1 MTLSHKIITAA
12 VSATLLSVT
21 GCANLKNNQEQG
33 AAIGAV
39 VGALIGKGTGDHDK
53 SRYLWGAAVG
63 ALAGAAI
70 GNYMD
75 EQEALLRRELADSG
89 VDIVRNGDQINLL
102 LPGNITFNTGSAAIE
117 PEFYP
122 VLQDVALVLNKY
134 HKTTLNIAG
143 HTDNIGSAELNQ
155 SLSEARANSV
165 KDQLIKYHV
174 DNRRLTT
181 SGFGEFKPL
190 VANTSA
196 ENRQKNRRV
205 ELQILPNTEQQ
216 TGSHKHRGNY
226 TKRYARF

>member
-1 MTLSHKIITAA
+1 MTHPRKMIAMLLSA
-12 VSATLLSVT
+12 SLLSVT
-21 GCANLKNNQEQG
+21 GCANLSNNQEQG

-89 VDIVRNGDQINLL
+89 VDVVRNGDEINLL

-122 VLQDVALVLNKY
+122 VLQDVAVVLNRY

-143 HTDNIGSAELNQ
+143 HTDNTGSAELNQ

-165 KDQLIKYHV
+165 KEQLIRYHV
-174 DNRRLTT
+174 DNRRLST

-190 VANTSA
+190 VANNNP

-205 ELQILPNTEQQ
+205 ELQISPNTEQGR
-216 TGSHKHRGNY
+216 GSHKHRGNY
-226 TKRYARF
+226 TKGYSRF